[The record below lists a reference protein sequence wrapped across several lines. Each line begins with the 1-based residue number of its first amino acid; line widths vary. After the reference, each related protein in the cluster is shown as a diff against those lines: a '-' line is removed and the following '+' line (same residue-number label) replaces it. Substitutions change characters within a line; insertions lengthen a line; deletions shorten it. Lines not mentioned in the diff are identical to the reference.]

1 MKKMA
6 TNAVVAGRISRILER
21 NREMIRLS
29 LQACA
34 HCALCAESCFM
45 FQASGGDPGYT
56 PSYKAIN
63 SIGTIYRKKGKLS
76 DSEYRT
82 VSELA
87 WNRCVLC
94 MRCYCPVG
102 ISVPSLI
109 ACARN
114 VCREQGVFR
123 AYDGERNA

>member
-1 MKKMA
+1 MNEPVESA
-6 TNAVVAGRISRILER
+6 IVAGRIARILER
-21 NREMIRLS
+21 NKQMIKLS

-34 HCALCAESCFM
+34 HCALCAESCFE
-45 FQASGGDPGYT
+45 FQASGGNPGYT

-63 SIGTIYRKKGKLS
+63 SIGKIYRKRGKLS
-76 DSEYRT
+76 ESEYRA
-82 VSELA
+82 VSDLV

-114 VCREQGVFR
+114 VCRERGVFR
-123 AYDGERNA
+123 AYDGARNA